1 MPSMKRSM
9 PPKGERDAPAWLQ
22 WVFALVI
29 EPIYKVF
36 SFMVHAAPRFVP
48 ALSSVL
54 RWPRDVKS
62 KSENGESE
70 DFAVYTDHDAA
81 PSERLRASVRD
92 DRPDRRKRER
102 LVVGVMAHEFEKN
115 LGLST
120 IALFVA
126 LALVGGYA
134 MYSHDRTMLTT
145 SIVIGVLFF
154 FAVLRQA
161 ILMWRTRKGYF
172 GSSEHEVRELLAF
185 AMRHPTPEDFYD
197 DNGHILPAFDVAF
210 RESRRLG
217 YVGVLAPGHL

>member
-1 MPSMKRSM
+1 MMARM
-9 PPKGERDAPAWLQ
+9 AHGAQ
-22 WVFALVI
+22 
-29 EPIYKVF
+29 
-36 SFMVHAAPRFVP
+36 SFLR

-54 RWPRDVKS
+54 RWRADVKG

-70 DFAVYTDHDAA
+70 DFQAYEDLDATLDKLKA
-81 PSERLRASVRD
+81 SLRI
-92 DRPDRRKRER
+92 DRPEQRKRQR

-120 IALFVA
+120 ITLFAA
-126 LALVGGYA
+126 LALVGGYG
-134 MYSHDRTMLTT
+134 MYSDDRTLLATA
-145 SIVIGVLFF
+145 IVIGVLFL

-210 RESRRLG
+210 RESRQLG
-217 YVGVLAPGHL
+217 HVGVLAPGHL